1 MVVATIDRK
10 GAAPPPLT
18 SPAPP
23 PIVAHAD
30 PLSFSPP
37 HNVTSALPG
46 TSHIRR
52 AAAILLK
59 SQQIGI
65 VAVLIALGIALT
77 FAAGSHVDVL
87 SGARINNF
95 LNAYT
100 LVQIGTDASSFAI
113 MGVGATIVI
122 IAGGIDLSVG
132 AIYALSGVGMAMVLR
147 TLGPMGPV
155 ATVLVALATCLSIAL
170 LCGLANGFMV
180 IGLGVHPFIITLG
193 TMWVLRGLAFVVSHA
208 ESVLVPDAL
217 TNVAKARL
225 GLGADLFPVPL
236 LVMLVVTAIGQVY
249 LSRTVSGRHVFA
261 VGGNP
266 EASRYSGLRVDRI
279 KLGVYAISGLSAGIA
294 AFLGASFYG
303 SATSSDANGYELYV
317 IAAAVVGGASLIGGK
332 GSAISATLGAILIVM
347 IRQAI
352 RTLHLDQNYEW
363 IIIGSA
369 MILAVVLDQGGTRLL
384 ARRMAAGSQ
393 MAGRHGGLPPSPAP
407 DTSTAAPEAHS

>member
-1 MVVATIDRK
+1 MAIGGLRSL
-10 GAAPPPLT
+10 APLT
-18 SPAPP
+18 RPTPSSIVGHAGTLSSSPL
-23 PIVAHAD
+23 H
-30 PLSFSPP
+30 
-37 HNVTSALPG
+37 HVTSALPG
-46 TSHIRR
+46 TSQIRR
-52 AAAILLK
+52 AAVLLLK

-77 FAAGSHVDVL
+77 FAAGSHIDAL
-87 SGARINNF
+87 SGVRVNNF

-132 AIYALSGVGMAMVLR
+132 AIYALAEVGMAMVLR
-147 TLGPMGPV
+147 AVGPMGPV
-155 ATVLVALATCLSIAL
+155 ATVAVALATCLSIAL

-236 LVMLVVTAIGQVY
+236 LVMVIVTVIGQVY

-266 EASRYSGLRVDRI
+266 EASRYSGLRVDRV

-352 RTLHLDQNYEW
+352 RTLHMDQNYEW

-384 ARRMAAGSQ
+384 ARRMAARS
-393 MAGRHGGLPPSPAP
+393 SAP
-407 DTSTAAPEAHS
+407 EPTTVAPEADS